1 MLCLCCLSVPGLLRA
16 TAARAELSPE
26 AIVPTILAEAA
37 KSPIR
42 VHRLRGGVAVLEGS
56 GGNVAVLPGPD
67 GKLLVDAGIA
77 VSRPQL
83 ETALADLG
91 DGSVTRLINTHWHFD
106 HSDGNA
112 WLNQAGAQ
120 ITAHANTRKRLSEV
134 QHVVDWNYDFQPP
147 PASALPSDVFTTGQT
162 IRYGGTTLELRYY
175 GPAHTDSDISVRF
188 LDADILHVGD
198 TYWNGAYPMI
208 DYSSGGHIDGA
219 IAAAEANLR
228 TTTDRTIVIPG
239 HGHPVSDRAGLQAFR
254 DMLVGV
260 RAEVAA
266 LKRQGHSLEAITA
279 HRPTAKWDA
288 TWGNFVISP
297 ALFTKLVYEGI

>member
-1 MLCLCCLSVPGLLRA
+1 M
-16 TAARAELSPE
+16 
-26 AIVPTILAEAA
+26 
-37 KSPIR
+37 
-42 VHRLRGGVAVLEGS
+42 
-56 GGNVAVLPGPD
+56 
-67 GKLLVDAGIA
+67 
-77 VSRPQL
+77 
-83 ETALADLG
+83 
-91 DGSVTRLINTHWHFD
+91 
-106 HSDGNA
+106 
-112 WLNQAGAQ
+112 
-120 ITAHANTRKRLSEV
+120 
-134 QHVVDWNYDFQPP
+134 VDWNYDFQPP

-266 LKRQGHSLEAITA
+266 LKRQGQSLESITA
-279 HRPTAKWDA
+279 LRPTAAWDA